1 MNMVRVLLGD
11 LFASEAQTWVN
22 TVNCVG
28 IMGKG
33 VALEFKKRFPEM
45 FEDYEHRCRKGEVR
59 LGHPYL
65 FKRLI
70 EPWIINFPTKHHWRQ
85 VTNIHDVVSGLEFL
99 LAHYKSWG
107 VTSLAVPPLGC
118 GNGQL
123 EWRVVGPTLY
133 RYLQKLDIPV
143 ELYAPHGTPHAELS
157 PSFLGRMGETGDLV
171 PAIPEPQFIRPG
183 WVAIVDTIGRLEAQ
197 PYHPP
202 VGRTT
207 SQKIACVL
215 TDLGVDTGLRF
226 RRASYGPYSEELKP
240 VIGRLMN
247 NGLLEERRLGR
258 MIEVRTGA
266 TFQDSR
272 RAYAAELK
280 KFEPAI
286 RKTTDLFMRVATKE
300 AELVATILF
309 AHADLIRRSLDK
321 TTEMDVLGEVMEW
334 KKRRKPPIDESE
346 VASHIRNLAAL
357 GWLNVSPSPDLPLP
371 PDELAEFAE

>member
-1 MNMVRVLLGD
+1 MIRVLLGD
-11 LFASEAQTWVN
+11 LFQSKAQTLVN

-45 FEDYEHRCRKGEVR
+45 FEDYARRCQAGEVR
-59 LGHPYL
+59 LGRPYV
-65 FKRLI
+65 FKRRT

-85 VTNIHDVVSGLEFL
+85 VTNIRDVVKGLEFL
-99 LAHYKSWG
+99 LAHYKEWG

-133 RYLQKLDIPV
+133 RYLQELDIPV
-143 ELYAPHGTPHAELS
+143 ELYAPHGTPHGELS
-157 PSFLGRMGETGDLV
+157 PSFLGPMGEEGDLV
-171 PAIPEPQFIRPG
+171 PATPEPQFIRPG
-183 WVAIVDTIGRLEAQ
+183 WVAIVDTIGRLQKQ

-215 TDLGVDTGLRF
+215 TDLGVDTGLHF
-226 RRASYGPYSEELKP
+226 RRGSYGPYSDELKP

-272 RAYAAELK
+272 RAYASDLE

-286 RKTTDLFMRVATKE
+286 RKTTDLFMRVTTKE

-309 AHADLIRRSLDK
+309 AHADLIRRESGK
-321 TTEMDVLGEVMEW
+321 RSEMDVLAEVMEW
-334 KKRRKPPIDESE
+334 KKRRRPLLDRSD

-357 GWLNVSPSPDLPLP
+357 GWLDVRPSPDLPLP
-371 PDELAEFAE
+371 DEELAEFAD

>member
-1 MNMVRVLLGD
+1 MTRVLLGD
-11 LFASEAQTWVN
+11 LFESEAQTWVN

-45 FEDYEHRCRKGEVR
+45 FEDYERRCRKGEVH
-59 LGHPYL
+59 LGRPYL
-65 FKRLI
+65 FKGLI
-70 EPWIINFPTKHHWRQ
+70 EPWIINFPTKLHWRQ
-85 VTNIHDVVSGLEFL
+85 VTNIQDVVNGLEFL
-99 LAHYKSWG
+99 LSHYKKWG

-143 ELYAPHGTPHAELS
+143 ELYAPHGTPHTELQ
-157 PSFLGRMGETGDLV
+157 PSFLGRMGEAGDLV
-171 PAIPEPQFIRPG
+171 PATPEPQFIRAG
-183 WVAIVDTIGRLEAQ
+183 WVAIVDTIHRLQAQ

-207 SQKIACVL
+207 SQKIAYVL
-215 TDLGVDTGLRF
+215 TDLGVDTGLSF
-226 RRASYGPYSEELKP
+226 RRSSYGPYSEGFKP

-266 TFQDSR
+266 TFEDSR
-272 RAYAAELK
+272 RAYAMELK
-280 KFEPAI
+280 KFESAI
-286 RKTTDLFMRVATKE
+286 RKTTDLFMRVDTKE
-300 AELVATILF
+300 AELVATIRF
-309 AHADLIRRSLDK
+309 AYADIICRAPEK
-321 TTEMDVLGEVMEW
+321 PFEMDVLREVMEW
-334 KKRRKPPIDESE
+334 KKRRRPPLDEAE
-346 VASHIRNLAAL
+346 VASNIRNLAAL
-357 GWLNVSPSPDLPLP
+357 GWLDVNPSPDLPLP
-371 PDELAEFAE
+371 LDELAEFAE